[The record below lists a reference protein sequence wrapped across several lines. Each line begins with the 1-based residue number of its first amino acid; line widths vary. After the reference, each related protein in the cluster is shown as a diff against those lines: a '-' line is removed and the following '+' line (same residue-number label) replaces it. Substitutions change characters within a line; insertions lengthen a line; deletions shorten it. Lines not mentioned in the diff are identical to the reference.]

1 VAALPDV
8 LSAGSV
14 WLQRCRL
21 AHLDA
26 VMAAIATSQ
35 PELARWLPWADPM
48 PSVAA
53 ERDFLQE
60 QERAFDADED
70 WGYVL
75 TETHSGELVA
85 GAGLH
90 PKGRGVV
97 EISYWVRSD
106 RVLRGYATA
115 AAGVLTVAAFE
126 FLTDVERVVILLDT
140 TPLLQGCR
148 SAPASYTR
156 SAPER
161 ALRSTAPRL
170 SVCCRPELANE
181 PLRTH
186 AELMS

>member
-14 WLQRCRL
+14 RLQRCRL
-21 AHLDA
+21 AHLDS
-26 VMAAIATSQ
+26 VMAAIAMSQ

-60 QERAFDADED
+60 QERAFDADEE

-75 TETHSGELVA
+75 TETHSDELVG

-126 FLTDVERVVILLDT
+126 FLTDVERVVIRMDKANRASAAVPPKLGYHLDGEET
-140 TPLLQGCR
+140 RLEILTSGHTGAGWIWSR
-148 SAPASYTR
+148 TR
-156 SAPER
+156 SA
-161 ALRSTAPRL
+161 
-170 SVCCRPELANE
+170 
-181 PLRTH
+181 
-186 AELMS
+186 